1 MAACKDLVNI
11 LARLSQDL
19 TSRIFY
25 LALVLEFVRV
35 QKKIEEI
42 CLVIVILIYI
52 DMNFFVCSHKV
63 VIYLPTFAA
72 GYTQQFVSFL
82 ECPPLPMDLYHNLPL
97 PLPKSKLKI
106 RKRVQL
112 LCS

>member
-19 TSRIFY
+19 TSRIFF
-25 LALVLEFVRV
+25 LTLVLEFVRV

-52 DMNFFVCSHKV
+52 DMNFFC
-63 VIYLPTFAA
+63 
-72 GYTQQFVSFL
+72 
-82 ECPPLPMDLYHNLPL
+82 M
-97 PLPKSKLKI
+97 
-106 RKRVQL
+106 
-112 LCS
+112 